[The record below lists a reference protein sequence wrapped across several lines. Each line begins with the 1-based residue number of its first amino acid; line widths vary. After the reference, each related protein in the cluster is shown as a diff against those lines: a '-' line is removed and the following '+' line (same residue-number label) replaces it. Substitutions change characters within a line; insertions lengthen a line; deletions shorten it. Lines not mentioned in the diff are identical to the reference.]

1 WFETS
6 AGNQRTRSRTCA
18 RGPTCAGAATM
29 TATALGSRPERRAPS
44 RRRPMHQPTRLGS
57 ASWMIAPSA
66 TRPVSSRAFGPYPA
80 IQPGGR
86 VRHAG
91 AEAHPFAV
99 LRHEGEEHVRLLP
112 QHVAVE
118 EPAVTEAG
126 RLGEPRERRD
136 PSERMV
142 GL

>member
-1 WFETS
+1 
-6 AGNQRTRSRTCA
+6 
-18 RGPTCAGAATM
+18 
-29 TATALGSRPERRAPS
+29 
-44 RRRPMHQPTRLGS
+44 MHQPTRLGS
-57 ASWMIAPSA
+57 ASWMIAPTDA
-66 TRPVSSRAFGPYPA
+66 EVHPA
-80 IQPGGR
+80 AGKLLQHRQHARCDRWLAGGW